1 MKLSKNF
8 SQYML
13 VAGFAALLGIY
24 APYLFKQLKPESIL
38 LPILP
43 FTVLYVFVISALG
56 HFFVSKSL
64 EGNPKGFINVF
75 MAVMGLKLLFY
86 FAYLIIYVFT
96 HKPSAVPFLLWF
108 MVYYIVFTV
117 IDLGFLLFQN
127 SKRN

>member
-1 MKLSKNF
+1 
-8 SQYML
+8 ML
-13 VAGFAALLGIY
+13 VAGLAALLGIY
-24 APYLFKQLKPESIL
+24 APYLLKQLKPETIL

-43 FTVLYVFVISALG
+43 FTVLYVFVISSVG

-64 EGNPKGFINVF
+64 DGNPKGFINVF

-96 HKPSAVPFLLWF
+96 HKSNAVPFLIWF
-108 MVYYIVFTV
+108 MVYYVVFTAFD
-117 IDLGFLLFQN
+117 ISFLLFQN